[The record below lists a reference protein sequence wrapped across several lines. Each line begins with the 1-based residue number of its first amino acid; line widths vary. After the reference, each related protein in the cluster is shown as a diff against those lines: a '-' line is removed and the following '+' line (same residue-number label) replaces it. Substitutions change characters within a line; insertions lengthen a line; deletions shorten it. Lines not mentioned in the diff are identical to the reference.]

1 MRCAAREGADANQR
15 TNDTMARDALPVHCC
30 PAHSGFVYLSAKLTT
45 GGKRRSTR
53 VFLAKIRREWKSA
66 GKENNIGGKESAM
79 ADGERKHLFPTRH
92 SISSQKPTAKIANVP
107 RMGREGGKFA
117 GNCLSLP
124 QSGIALETISLS
136 CSKNLPL
143 STRVSNFICGGGDRP
158 TEAEAATA
166 VAGNF
171 PWQSLPSLPSHP
183 PSPSSSLWCQCGDEP
198 KECST
203 LCGAPISSIKSTGGW
218 HSNSSEG
225 GGGTMAAGNTC
236 E

>member
-1 MRCAAREGADANQR
+1 MNPR

-79 ADGERKHLFPTRH
+79 ADGERKHLFSTRH

-107 RMGREGGKFA
+107 RMGREGGSKESLREIVCLCRRAELHWKRSLLLLQESPSVHASFKFH
-117 GNCLSLP
+117 L
-124 QSGIALETISLS
+124 
-136 CSKNLPL
+136 
-143 STRVSNFICGGGDRP
+143 RRRRP
-158 TEAEAATA
+158 TETATA

-183 PSPSSSLWCQCGDEP
+183 PSPPRLSLVPMWR
-198 KECST
+198 
-203 LCGAPISSIKSTGGW
+203 
-218 HSNSSEG
+218 
-225 GGGTMAAGNTC
+225 
-236 E
+236 

>member
-1 MRCAAREGADANQR
+1 MRCAAREGADANPR

-79 ADGERKHLFPTRH
+79 ADGERKHLFSTRHH

-107 RMGREGGKFA
+107 RMGRERGRKVCGKLFVSA
-117 GNCLSLP
+117 AERNCIGNNLS
-124 QSGIALETISLS
+124 S

-183 PSPSSSLWCQCGDEP
+183 PSPPRLSLVPMWR
-198 KECST
+198 
-203 LCGAPISSIKSTGGW
+203 
-218 HSNSSEG
+218 
-225 GGGTMAAGNTC
+225 
-236 E
+236 